1 MKAATPARTAP
12 ERETLNVEEAG
23 RILGLGRDAA
33 YRAAR
38 TGQLPVLR
46 IGRRLLVSRTALRR
60 MLDQVPV

>member
-1 MKAATPARTAP
+1 MKTATPARTAP

-38 TGQLPVLR
+38 SGEIPALR
-46 IGRRLLVSRTALRR
+46 IGRRLLVPKAALGR
-60 MLDQVPV
+60 MLEETSR